1 MARVPR
7 CHMVAQRSATAILGS
22 FVATE
27 LDYFLSPLLILQH
40 ACVSLEVIGW
50 NSALD
55 LGAAFPIPISSY
67 LGFAFSMISR
77 RV

>member
-27 LDYFLSPLLILQH
+27 LNYLLSPLLVLQH
-40 ACVSLEVIGW
+40 ACVSLEVAGW
-50 NSALD
+50 NSVLD
-55 LGAAFPIPISSY
+55 LG
-67 LGFAFSMISR
+67 LLSR
-77 RV
+77 YQSLHILVLLFR